1 MTETQRR
8 FDGRVALVTG
18 GANGMG
24 RACALR
30 FAAEGAKVVVA
41 DVLTER
47 ADEVAEEI
55 STAGGEAFAVAADM
69 LDADAARGCVAATVE
84 RYGAPDAVV
93 LAAGIPTARYRSGGP
108 DPRVPGADPLQTYLD
123 TPIEDWDEVVG
134 VNLRG
139 TSVVLQAALGEM
151 VPRGSGSVV
160 VITSTA
166 AANQT
171 FSSAASYSASKAGAW
186 ALVKHVARLAAP
198 AGVRVNAVGPGLIE
212 TKMSEGYLRDERNR
226 DAVLAAIPLGRAGT
240 VDDIAASVLFLCSD
254 EANFITGEA
263 LYVDGGQFT
272 G

>member
-1 MTETQRR
+1 MTDPQRR
-8 FDGRVALVTG
+8 FDGRTALVTG

-24 RACALR
+24 RACARR
-30 FAAEGAKVVVA
+30 FAAEGARVVVA
-41 DVLTER
+41 DVLAER
-47 ADEVAEEI
+47 ARAVADEITA
-55 STAGGEAFAVAADM
+55 AGGDALAVAADM
-69 LDADAARGCVAATVE
+69 LDADAARACVAATVE

-108 DPRVPGADPLQTYLD
+108 DPRVPGADPLRVYLD
-123 TPIEDWDEVVG
+123 TSVEDWDEVVG

-139 TSVVLQAALGEM
+139 TAVVLQAALAEM
-151 VPRGSGSVV
+151 APRGSGSIV

-171 FSSAASYSASKAGAW
+171 FSSSAAYSASKAGAW

-198 AGVRVNAVGPGLIE
+198 TGVRVNAVGPGLIA
-212 TKMSEGYLRDERNR
+212 TNMSDGFLRDERNR
-226 DAVLAAIPLGRAGT
+226 EAVLAAIPVGRAGT

-254 EANFITGEA
+254 EAAFVTGEA

>member
-1 MTETQRR
+1 MTSQRR
-8 FDGRVALVTG
+8 FAERTALVTG

-30 FAAEGAKVVVA
+30 FGSEGARVAVA
-41 DVLTER
+41 DVLEER
-47 ADEVAEEI
+47 AVAVVEEI
-55 STAGGEAFAVAADM
+55 RSAGGEAVAIAADM
-69 LDADAARGCVAATVE
+69 LDAESSRACVAATVE
-84 RYGAPDAVV
+84 AFGAPDAVV

-108 DPRVPGADPLQTYLD
+108 DPRVPGADPLQSYLD
-123 TPIEDWDEVVG
+123 TSVEDWDEVVG

-139 TSVVLQAALGEM
+139 TAQVLQAALAEM

-171 FSSAASYSASKAGAW
+171 FSGSAAYSASKAGRW
-186 ALVKHVARLAAP
+186 ALVKHVSRLVAP
-198 AGVRVNAVGPGLIE
+198 AGVRVNAVGPGLIQ
-212 TKMSEGYLRDERNR
+212 TNMSDGFLKDERNKA
-226 DAVLAAIPLGRAGT
+226 AVMAAIPLGRAGT

-263 LYVDGGQFT
+263 LYIDGGQFT